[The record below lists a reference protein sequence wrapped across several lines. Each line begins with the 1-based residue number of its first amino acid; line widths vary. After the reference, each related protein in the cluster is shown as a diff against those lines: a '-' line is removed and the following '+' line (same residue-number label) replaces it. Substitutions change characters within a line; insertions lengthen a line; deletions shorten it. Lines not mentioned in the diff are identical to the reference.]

1 MIERIHNKKVGILG
15 GGQLGR
21 MLAQATI
28 PYAIELHFLDQ
39 DASFPAGEVSGHF
52 HRGSFK
58 DYEDVLHFGRQ
69 MDIITIEI
77 ENVNVEALKQLESEG
92 KKVFPQAHVIE
103 RIKDKGLQKQF
114 YRAQGFETSA
124 FILINDKQEI
134 LDKISDGTLSLP
146 FVQKSRTAGYD
157 GKGVAIIRDEKSL
170 DMLMDTPSVIE
181 SLVDIQKELAITVA
195 KNERGDVIT
204 YPVVE
209 MAFNASGN
217 LLDYLLSP
225 AEVTP
230 EIQDKCR
237 SIAKKLI
244 DALDMVGILAVEL
257 FYTKS
262 GEIIIN
268 EIAPRTHNSGHHTI
282 NASNYSQFDVHL
294 RSITNMPLKAIRQD
308 NVALMI
314 NLLGET
320 GHTGEVYYEGF
331 DELVAM
337 DNVYVHLYGKKIT
350 KPLRKM
356 GHVNIIAEDKQSALD
371 KMAII
376 KSTLKVKT

>member
-1 MIERIHNKKVGILG
+1 MIQRIHNKKVGILG

-39 DASFPAGEVSGHF
+39 DPSFPAGEVSGHF
-52 HRGSFK
+52 HTGRFK
-58 DYEDVLHFGRQ
+58 NYDDVLSFGRL

-77 ENVNVEALKQLESEG
+77 ENVNVEALKVLESEG
-92 KKVFPQAHVIE
+92 KKVYPQAHVIE
-103 RIKDKGLQKQF
+103 RIKDKGLQKEF
-114 YRAQGFETSA
+114 YRAQGFQTSE
-124 FILINDKQEI
+124 FILVEGKDEI
-134 LDKISDGTLSLP
+134 LEKINKGQIGLP

-157 GKGVAIIRDEKSL
+157 GKGVAIIRDENAFDL
-170 DMLMDTPSVIE
+170 IMDTPSVLE
-181 SLVDIQKELAITVA
+181 DMVDINKELAITVA
-195 KNERGDVIT
+195 RNEKGDVIT

-209 MAFNASGN
+209 MAFNESGN

-225 AEVTP
+225 ADIPEEVRN
-230 EIQDKCR
+230 ECEQIAR
-237 SIAKKLI
+237 SLI

-257 FYTKS
+257 FYTNS
-262 GEIIIN
+262 GDIIIN

-294 RSITNMPLKAIRQD
+294 RSVCNLPLKSIRQD

-314 NLLGET
+314 NILGEPGFT
-320 GHTGEVYYEGF
+320 GDVYYEGF
-331 DELVAM
+331 EEVVAM
-337 DNVYVHLYGKKIT
+337 ENVYVHLYGKKTT

-356 GHVNIIAEDKQSALD
+356 GHVNIVEKEIKTAFD

-376 KSTLKVKT
+376 KSTLKVKA